1 MSRIELDGVL
11 LADAVEDVPDGG
23 FEGAEIGVGFRSEP
37 LVFDFA
43 PQRFDFVEVGAVGG
57 QVKRYSKCQAIRF

>member
-23 FEGAEIGVGFRSEP
+23 FEGLEIGVGFGSKP

-43 PQRFDFVEVGAVGG
+43 PQGFDFIEVGAVGG
-57 QVKRYSKCQAIRF
+57 QEKNVLYPTIFS